1 MEHSKFHQT
10 AWENVLQWEKNLVEY
25 QGNDFERTYE
35 RWLNQAFEALPDYWK
50 DPITQ
55 SIDQW
60 IFHIYALFHE
70 TSIQNEAK
78 ERILSTAKAF
88 NDEIQNFED
97 LKNLPL
103 SQLNYIADREQSKH
117 RIYSIIQGGL
127 VGTGRTIFSSIS
139 IPVTLINNIRVVQL
153 MSYIYGYDLSSP
165 YELMTSLKVFHAA
178 TLPKRYQGEAW
189 LSLKNDLLQKE
200 KNSSYFY
207 DGEEQIIS
215 KEWIEFGMDEL
226 IKLVA
231 IQLFQPK
238 KDGRFPLLSVVMG
251 VQFQYSLSKR
261 VASFAHHYYMYRY
274 LLQHKNKVEKP

>member
-1 MEHSKFHQT
+1 MEHSRFNQA
-10 AWENVLQWEKNLVEY
+10 AWENVLQWEKKLLGYE
-25 QGNDFERTYE
+25 GNDFEKTYE
-35 RWLNQAFEALPDYWK
+35 RWLYQAFEALPDHWK
-50 DPITQ
+50 DPIIH

-70 TSIQNEAK
+70 TSIQNDAK
-78 ERILSTAKAF
+78 ERILATAKAF
-88 NDEIQNFED
+88 NEQIQDFEG

-117 RIYSIIQGGL
+117 RLYSIIHGGL
-127 VGTGRTIFSSIS
+127 AGTGKSVFSSMS

-165 YELMTSLKVFHAA
+165 YELMTSIKVFHAA

-189 LSLKNDLLQKE
+189 LSLKRELLEQQ
-200 KNSSYFY
+200 NSAYFY

-215 KEWIEFGMDEL
+215 KEWIEFGLDEL
-226 IKLVA
+226 IKLVS

-238 KDGRFPLLSVVMG
+238 EEGKFPLLSVIFG

-261 VASFAHHYYMYRY
+261 VAVFAHKYYVYRY
-274 LLQHKNKVEKP
+274 LLEHKNRLDHS